1 MAATSHRAR
10 TRVICKVFIKAP
22 PQAVWDAIC
31 PAVRER
37 GGCAPPACSGEG
49 PAAAPRGDHG
59 TSARCLCDLITI
71 GEVLEADPAGRP
83 ISAVGAA
90 GRNAPVRSGLLSF
103 ELRDTLTGYTAVTV
117 SCEPDRAAGAQE
129 SATCASGWDR
139 LLAELK
145 TVVEAGRRERHRA
158 VLASSSPR
166 LPLQLRP
173 KLVPQV
179 PALSGRRLS
188 PY

>member
-10 TRVICKVFIKAP
+10 RRIICKVFIKAQ

-31 PAVRER
+31 PAVKKR
-37 GGCAPPACSGEG
+37 GGCAPQACGGEG
-49 PAAAPRGDHG
+49 LGAARPGDHG

-71 GEVLEADPAGRP
+71 GEVLEADPAGQL
-83 ISAVGAA
+83 ISAVGPA
-90 GRNAPVRSGLLSF
+90 GRNAPIRSGLLSF

-117 SCEPDRAAGAQE
+117 SCEPDRTAGARE
-129 SATCASGWDR
+129 CATCASGWIR
-139 LLAELK
+139 LLVDLK
-145 TVVEAGRRERHRA
+145 IVIEAGRRGRHLA
-158 VLASSSPR
+158 VPASPSPR

-179 PALSGRRLS
+179 PALSGARL
-188 PY
+188 PPG